1 MKPQL
6 DEDRKMK
13 IWEEIIEDGRS
24 LALRP
29 IGNDEKT
36 LQQFI
41 KETGMTESQARKY
54 IKRLLDSGK
63 ITRRYVMIGRARHV
77 VFRPV

>member
-24 LALRP
+24 RVLHP

-41 KETGMTESQARKY
+41 NETGMTESQARKY

-63 ITRRYVMIGRARHV
+63 LTRRYVMVGRARYV
-77 VFRPV
+77 VFKPV